1 LGGVFRNRN
10 AWLFSLMYFGTVTGN
25 YGLQFWL
32 PQILKNTL
40 TKDPL
45 KIGFYTVIPWTIT
58 AIVMVVVG
66 HHSDKTGERAWHLA
80 LAGVAGG
87 LGLALSVIP
96 GIPGGLVLCA
106 LSLAT
111 AGIITAS
118 SNFWALPTMYL
129 SGAAASAGI
138 AMINSLGNLG
148 GQAGP
153 YLIGAIHDL
162 TGSMTPALLVM
173 ACSCWMSAILTLIFF
188 RHRRSPVS
196 H

>member
-1 LGGVFRNRN
+1 
-10 AWLFSLMYFGTVTGN
+10 MYFGTVMGN

-40 TKDPL
+40 TSDPF
-45 KIGFYTVIPWTIT
+45 KIGLYTVIPWSIT
-58 AIVMVVVG
+58 AVVMVVVG

-96 GIPGGLVLCA
+96 GIPGLMVLGA
-106 LSLAT
+106 LTIAT

-118 SNFWALPTMYL
+118 SNFWSLPTMYL

-153 YLIGAIHDL
+153 YLIGQIRDL
-162 TGSMTPALLVM
+162 TGSMTPALLAM
-173 ACSCWMSAILTLIFF
+173 AGSCWMSAILTLIFF
-188 RHRRSPVS
+188 RHRRSPAS